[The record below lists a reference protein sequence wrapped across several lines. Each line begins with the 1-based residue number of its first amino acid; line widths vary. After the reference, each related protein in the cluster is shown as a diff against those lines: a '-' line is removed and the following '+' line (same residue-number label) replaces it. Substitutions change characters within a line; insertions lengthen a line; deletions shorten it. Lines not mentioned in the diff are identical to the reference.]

1 MDQETPEQQLAAAVS
16 APEESGKKEKSPAT
30 ETGERTLQPGKLGLA
45 KNDNANADPSRY
57 LAFKAA
63 SQKENQ
69 DKSGGTGLELEE
81 ELVVALEERALD
93 GANDVLNGR
102 SARDITVLNDK
113 VAQDDGTTTISLADA
128 FAKPSSGIGDFS
140 VASDSAALPPQP
152 ATPFKSIAAAVS
164 PAPAVPSSIED
175 EDNPTVARI
184 TSGISGQ
191 GPGQGAGLDNRK
203 GLRELAE
210 DEKGLARR
218 RADSDDRLTINKT
231 QSLAADFTIGTVPRS
246 ELSANKDS
254 TKTRKNS
261 TLYSL
266 VDQKRSKPASW
277 TALVRKPRVCFL
289 FNKDGQALGEVV
301 VTKSEGKISGI
312 RRMGEIRQGKR
323 FLLTPGQ
330 FELRF
335 TDQGGSVV
343 ILSGKLKREKN
354 LSDDEAPE
362 AKSKSSRDGDYEF
375 EAKEAWWLDQNEVRQ
390 ALPVNELAR

>member
-1 MDQETPEQQLAAAVS
+1 
-16 APEESGKKEKSPAT
+16 
-30 ETGERTLQPGKLGLA
+30 
-45 KNDNANADPSRY
+45 
-57 LAFKAA
+57 
-63 SQKENQ
+63 
-69 DKSGGTGLELEE
+69 
-81 ELVVALEERALD
+81 
-93 GANDVLNGR
+93 
-102 SARDITVLNDK
+102 
-113 VAQDDGTTTISLADA
+113 
-128 FAKPSSGIGDFS
+128 
-140 VASDSAALPPQP
+140 
-152 ATPFKSIAAAVS
+152 
-164 PAPAVPSSIED
+164 
-175 EDNPTVARI
+175 
-184 TSGISGQ
+184 
-191 GPGQGAGLDNRK
+191 
-203 GLRELAE
+203 
-210 DEKGLARR
+210 
-218 RADSDDRLTINKT
+218 
-231 QSLAADFTIGTVPRS
+231 LAADFTIGTVPRS